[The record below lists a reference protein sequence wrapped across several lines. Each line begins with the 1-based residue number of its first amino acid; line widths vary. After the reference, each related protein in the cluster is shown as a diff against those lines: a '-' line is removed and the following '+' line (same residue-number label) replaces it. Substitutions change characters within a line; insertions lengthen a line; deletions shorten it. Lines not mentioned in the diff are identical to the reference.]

1 MATSARRNLPG
12 SVIVWLTKA
21 MSRRRKEAAFDADA
35 NEKNHFFVIAAIVTV
50 LIIGLI
56 LVFSGVFD

>member
-1 MATSARRNLPG
+1 
-12 SVIVWLTKA
+12 

-35 NEKNHFFVIAAIVTV
+35 NEKNHFFVIAGIVTV

-56 LVFSGVFD
+56 LVFSGLFD

>member
-1 MATSARRNLPG
+1 
-12 SVIVWLTKA
+12 

-35 NEKNHFFVIAAIVTV
+35 NEKNHIFVIAGIVTV

-56 LVFSGVFD
+56 LVFSGLFD

>member
-1 MATSARRNLPG
+1 MASCARRNFPG
-12 SVIVWLTKA
+12 SAIVWLPKS

-56 LVFSGVFD
+56 LIFSGLFD